1 MPVFFVC
8 AGLLGL
14 LAVVLTLNV
23 GRMRGRRRRS
33 SWATAAI
40 PR

>member
-1 MPVFFVC
+1 MAVFFIC

-14 LAVVLTLNV
+14 LAVILTLYV
-23 GRMRGRRRRS
+23 GRMRGGRRS

-40 PR
+40 PN